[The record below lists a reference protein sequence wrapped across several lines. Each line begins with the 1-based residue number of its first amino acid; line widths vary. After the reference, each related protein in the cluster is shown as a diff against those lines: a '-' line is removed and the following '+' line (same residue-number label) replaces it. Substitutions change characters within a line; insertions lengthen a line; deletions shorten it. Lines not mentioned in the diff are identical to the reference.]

1 MFSVVFFFKQ
11 KTAYEMRI
19 SDWSSDVCS
28 SDLISVAKPSWLR
41 ATLPLP
47 GSGSKSSLPPP
58 PGSVVPVPDSATLAC
73 AWSGSFEL
81 MASVPEK
88 LPAAV
93 GAKRS
98 WTWQLAPGDRVP
110 QSCPMTLKGAAGAT
124 TCQTHKTGRA
134 ACRVKGCQYV

>member
-1 MFSVVFFFKQ
+1 M
-11 KTAYEMRI
+11 
-19 SDWSSDVCS
+19 
-28 SDLISVAKPSWLR
+28 LR
-41 ATLPLP
+41 PPPRPTRTDTLFPYTTLFR
-47 GSGSKSSLPPP
+47 SLPPP

-110 QSCPMTLKGAAGAT
+110 QSCPMTLKGAAGAP
-124 TCQTHKTGRA
+124 TCHTNSGALPAVSPGAPQLPLQPNTGN
-134 ACRVKGCQYV
+134 GT